1 MRAKTRN
8 NLQTAGLYNRRL
20 AWESAAAAGRAALES
35 AFLWFRSD
43 KELLAYSD
51 HDCITRL
58 AKETLA
64 RQAAGDRRGL
74 IMLTPHIGSFELAA
88 RAYGASA
95 PVTVLYKAP
104 RQEALHALLKVA
116 RTQSGVTPVPAD
128 TGGVRAMLRAL
139 KRGDA
144 IGILP
149 DQVPSAGDGRW
160 ADYFGKPAFTMTLP
174 QRLAE
179 KTGARVVVLA
189 VWRRPGG
196 KGWDLVMEEMPEL
209 PTPEAVN
216 RRIEALVRSH
226 PEQYVWNYNRYKVP
240 GGVLPPGETTEMLRD
255 EVEASSGHQPQAGAT
270 DLIETSDGVRP
281 GARVDPTGVDFG
293 ARQQGMQP

>member
-1 MRAKTRN
+1 MAWLPLPLLHALGALAGRVAYLCSSGMRAKTRN
-8 NLQTAGLYNRRL
+8 NLKTAGLYNHRL
-20 AWESAAAAGRAALES
+20 AWGSAAAAGRAALES

-43 KELLAYSD
+43 SVLLSCSD
-51 HDCITRL
+51 HDCMTRL

-74 IMLTPHIGSFELAA
+74 IILTPHIGSFELGA

-95 PVTVLYKAP
+95 PITVLYKAP
-104 RQEALHALLKVA
+104 RQEALHQLLKVA

-139 KRGDA
+139 KRGEA
-144 IGILP
+144 VGILP

-160 ADYFGKPAFTMTLP
+160 ADFFGRPAFTMTLP
-174 QRLAE
+174 QRLVE
-179 KTGARVVVLA
+179 KTGARVCMLA

-196 KGWDLVMEEMPEL
+196 KGWDLRLEDMPEL
-209 PTPEAVN
+209 PTPDAIN

-226 PEQYVWNYNRYKVP
+226 PDQYVWNYNRYKVP
-240 GGVLPPGETTEMLRD
+240 GGVLPPGESADDPEGGRD
-255 EVEASSGHQPQAGAT
+255 ASVLEGT
-270 DLIETSDGVRP
+270 RP
-281 GARVDPTGVDFG
+281 
-293 ARQQGMQP
+293 